1 MYQTKFVLNLPLV
14 KISNQFFAPLI
25 GFSMLSKELARDS
38 KLRNRH
44 MWQQL
49 IKFKAIFKSI
59 ALICENI
66 GVTDGSNDLNPIGY
80 DGNRKNKEDENKT
93 QPHVFVFQV
102 TM

>member
-1 MYQTKFVLNLPLV
+1 MATANKVQ
-14 KISNQFFAPLI
+14 SNRF
-25 GFSMLSKELARDS
+25 E
-38 KLRNRH
+38 NC
-44 MWQQL
+44 
-49 IKFKAIFKSI
+49 
-59 ALICENI
+59 CENI